1 MFSLL
6 AILPRGPLARFFLL
20 GPLVSLGGAILAA
33 TPAPAPALVDDF
45 SSVTRLGTPRFVI
58 TDKDLGS
65 QSHAELACADGVLTV
80 HGELVPGRGVPA
92 FISVP
97 LVLAADMKA
106 QDVGAYEG
114 VRLRVKV
121 LQGLLTV
128 QVASAAITNFDY
140 HTSAPVAAGRD
151 ASQEVRIPFT
161 SLKRAWSEQTPL
173 DLTTITSVNLV
184 AFGMAKGDFAYEVD
198 EIGFY

>member
-6 AILPRGPLARFFLL
+6 AFLPRVPLARFFLL
-20 GPLVSLGGAILAA
+20 APLVSLGTALASA
-33 TPAPAPALVDDF
+33 APAPAPGLVDDF
-45 SSVTRLGTPRFVI
+45 SSATMHGAPRLVI

-80 HGELVPGRGVPA
+80 RGELVPGRGLPA

-97 LVLAADMKA
+97 LVLAADLRA
-106 QDVGAYEG
+106 EDVSAYAG

-121 LQGLLTV
+121 RQGLLTV

-140 HTSAPVAAGRD
+140 HTSAPVAAASD
-151 ASQEVRIPFT
+151 AFQEVRIPFK